1 MQVGPWAGQDRS
13 GIIRWE
19 SCYVIEKW
27 LRNWKTNFFKN
38 SLAATVTIFW
48 HLNSFKEAK
57 IYQIIEKWNHYY
69 VQFCIFLSRK
79 NNSFFI
85 FFFIFQRFFFMLLLD
100 LKQKNSFYLVWKKQV
115 CGMFDYAG
123 GCIITSFV
131 DITFFCFAISFLSS
145 LSFKVLNWS
154 KLSSDTS
161 RLNPISIRS
170 RLETFYRSR
179 LGSEWR
185 RKAMRPMFSQT
196 DSNCFC
202 KPHLKERKQK
212 TLKKLK

>member
-1 MQVGPWAGQDRS
+1 MKSLLCSILHIFVTKKQ
-13 GIIRWE
+13 
-19 SCYVIEKW
+19 
-27 LRNWKTNFFKN
+27 LFF
-38 SLAATVTIFW
+38 
-48 HLNSFKEAK
+48 
-57 IYQIIEKWNHYY
+57 
-69 VQFCIFLSRK
+69 
-79 NNSFFI
+79 SFFSS
-85 FFFIFQRFFFMLLLD
+85 FRRFFFMLLLET
-100 LKQKNSFYLVWKKQV
+100 KNSFYLVWKKQV

-131 DITFFCFAISFLSS
+131 DITFFFAISFLSS

>member
-1 MQVGPWAGQDRS
+1 M
-13 GIIRWE
+13 
-19 SCYVIEKW
+19 
-27 LRNWKTNFFKN
+27 
-38 SLAATVTIFW
+38 AATVTIFW

-57 IYQIIEKWNHYY
+57 NYQIIEKWNHYY

-85 FFFIFQRFFFMLLLD
+85 FFFIFPEILFYVVAWSETE
-100 LKQKNSFYLVWKKQV
+100 NSFYLVCKKQV

-131 DITFFCFAISFLSS
+131 DITFFFAISFLSS

-202 KPHLKERKQK
+202 KPHLKERTQK
-212 TLKKLK
+212 TLKNFENKIGWLKWILNDAFVWKTT